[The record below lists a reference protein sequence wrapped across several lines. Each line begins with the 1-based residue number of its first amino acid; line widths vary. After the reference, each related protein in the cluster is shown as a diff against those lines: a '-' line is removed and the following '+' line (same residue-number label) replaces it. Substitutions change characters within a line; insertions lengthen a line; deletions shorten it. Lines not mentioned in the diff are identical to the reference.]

1 MGMIL
6 RIASSRI
13 VGQGDIVGRSG
24 YFSLNLS
31 ANSVMRGRL
40 DARRTLK
47 SLVADL
53 RKKICFIDLEITFL
67 LSVMRNLAHL
77 ALAGNRRSVS
87 TSTLYIY
94 LLYISMGVE
103 LLLIILVRACQSL
116 S

>member
-1 MGMIL
+1 MVFLLGKYLENVSKGKTSEAIKKLM
-6 RIASSRI
+6 
-13 VGQGDIVGRSG
+13 
-24 YFSLNLS
+24 N
-31 ANSVMRGRL
+31 
-40 DARRTLK
+40 LK
-47 SLVADL
+47 SKKATLVRDG
-53 RKKICFIDLEITFL
+53 KFVQVDLEITFL

>member
-1 MGMIL
+1 MKEHSPLAVDDFVHLPSIYSFYFLNGIL
-6 RIASSRI
+6 IR
-13 VGQGDIVGRSG
+13 
-24 YFSLNLS
+24 
-31 ANSVMRGRL
+31 
-40 DARRTLK
+40 
-47 SLVADL
+47 
-53 RKKICFIDLEITFL
+53 KICLYLFIDLEITFL

>member
-1 MGMIL
+1 MPI
-6 RIASSRI
+6 
-13 VGQGDIVGRSG
+13 
-24 YFSLNLS
+24 F
-31 ANSVMRGRL
+31 
-40 DARRTLK
+40 
-47 SLVADL
+47 VAYL
-53 RKKICFIDLEITFL
+53 LKKICFIDLEITFL

-87 TSTLYIY
+87 ASTLYIY